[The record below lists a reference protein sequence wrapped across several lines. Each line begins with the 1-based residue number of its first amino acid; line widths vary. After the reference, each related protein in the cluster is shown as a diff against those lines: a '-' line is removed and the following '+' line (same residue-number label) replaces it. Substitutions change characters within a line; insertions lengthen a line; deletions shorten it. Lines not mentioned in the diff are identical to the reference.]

1 VWAIGK
7 PMVIMVPYFKLVPYN
22 QCVPM
27 VIITRE
33 RLGTTDNDKL
43 IKLMKLFG
51 MAIEKNNGCSNW

>member
-1 VWAIGK
+1 
-7 PMVIMVPYFKLVPYN
+7 MVIMVPYFKLVPYN